1 MGKPDARTRLN
12 VAHDHPPT
20 RDFDLVERL
29 ARTPI
34 LTPFDYDQEGK
45 QDGFLR
51 LYYSGETNGY
61 GYIPIPVICIRNG
74 EGPTAILFG
83 GNHGNE
89 YEGIVGLMGL
99 ARDLE
104 VRDVRGRVIIIPSLN
119 YPAVMAG
126 TRASPLD
133 GGNLNRSF
141 PGSPSGSPTQVLAH
155 YVSTV
160 LIPLADVVIDLHAGG
175 RSAHFV
181 PCAIVHEG
189 RDPHEA
195 EKLAQAAEWFG
206 APFSF
211 VSAGKGRGG
220 SLTLAGE
227 CMRQGVMCLTA
238 ELGGG
243 ETMSSQGLALAC
255 YGVRR
260 VLNGIGILTF
270 DTVPAAAPTR
280 WVRKG
285 PENRLHAHVAGI
297 FEPRIS
303 LGDTVAAGQLAGLI
317 HFHDLPMA
325 QPDEVRFEVSGSVL
339 SLHIPALVARGDEL
353 CTVVS
358 DVR

>member
-1 MGKPDARTRLN
+1 MGKPDALTRLN
-12 VAHDHPPT
+12 VVNDLKPV
-20 RDFDLVERL
+20 RDFNLAERL
-29 ARTPI
+29 AQTPI
-34 LTPFDYDQEGK
+34 LTPLDYDRRGK

-61 GYIPIPVICIRNG
+61 GYVPIPVICISNG
-74 EGPTAILFG
+74 EGPTALLFG

-89 YEGIVGLMGL
+89 YEGIVGLMSL
-99 ARDLE
+99 ARELD
-104 VRDVRGRVIIIPSLN
+104 VSDVRGRVIIMPSLN

-133 GGNLNRSF
+133 GANLNRSF

-160 LIPLADVVIDLHAGG
+160 LVALADLVIDLHAGG

-181 PCAIVHEG
+181 PCSIVQEA

-195 EKLAQAAEWFG
+195 AGLAQVAEWFG

-243 ETMSSQGLALAC
+243 ETMSPQGLALARD
-255 YGVRR
+255 GVTR
-260 VLNGIGILTF
+260 VLNRIGILPF
-270 DTVPAAAPTR
+270 CDVPAATATR

-285 PENRLHAHVAGI
+285 AENRLHAHVAGI
-297 FEPRIS
+297 FEPRVS

-325 QPDEVRFEVSGSVL
+325 QPDEVRFDVSGAVL
-339 SLHIPALVARGDEL
+339 SLHIPALVGRGDEL

-358 DVR
+358 DVG